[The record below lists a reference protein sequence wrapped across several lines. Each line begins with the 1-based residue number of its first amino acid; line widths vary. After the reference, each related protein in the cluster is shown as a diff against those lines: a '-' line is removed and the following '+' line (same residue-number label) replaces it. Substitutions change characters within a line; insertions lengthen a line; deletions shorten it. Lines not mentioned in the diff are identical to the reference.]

1 MIILQI
7 YVTNLKILLKKKD
20 KIINIYNLINQKA
33 IKRLA
38 KYKGESYNVGSAIK
52 VNGKY
57 KQLEECKKYK
67 RKTRE
72 YCE

>member
-1 MIILQI
+1 M
-7 YVTNLKILLKKKD
+7 
-20 KIINIYNLINQKA
+20 
-33 IKRLA
+33 
-38 KYKGESYNVGSAIK
+38 ESHNVGSAIK

-72 YCE
+72 YRE